1 MNRLP
6 PPPPLSKPA
15 WITLVLSAGLMLAL
29 CLRMWPEWTHNP
41 DLSHG
46 LLTPVLFLI
55 LLYESRRNGPWRH
68 HADTTGLRLLRG
80 ASLAASVMLVIIAGL
95 YAAAVDW
102 AHPLVSLS
110 LSLALSA
117 LQFALL
123 LWLSGNRVRALP
135 LNWPALVAIA
145 LWPLCAPIPPGTY
158 SRLTLQLQFWI
169 TDLVLA
175 SLHLLG
181 IPADTAGNV
190 ILLAHA
196 SVGVEEACSG
206 IRSLLSCIV
215 AALFFSATLVR
226 RPWARVLLIA
236 LAPPLAFGMNILR
249 SLALTLLANSGVD
262 INGTWHDAT
271 GFAVLGI
278 TVAAIAGI
286 AVMLENRPASTPQ
299 PAMQPAKL
307 PAKLPATPPVPSPA
321 PPAAGPASRHP
332 WDALAATIAVTLL
345 VAFFVINTRSPPR
358 NPAPPPDLAAILPSH
373 PPPGWDLVATEDLHR
388 FSGILETQY
397 IIQRTYV
404 RRSPSAGTPGPL
416 QITVYLAYW
425 PAGQAPVSRVA
436 MHTPDACWPAGG
448 WQMNSPEPPP
458 APFLVGDQSLPAP
471 TYRSFTQTGVVQNV
485 WYWHLHDGHALSQ
498 TDPRSALSLLKLA
511 WRHGFRTAGDQW
523 FVRISSNHPWS
534 AIQHDPLLQEIFALL
549 RPYGL

>member
-1 MNRLP
+1 ME
-6 PPPPLSKPA
+6 
-15 WITLVLSAGLMLAL
+15 T
-29 CLRMWPEWTHNP
+29 
-41 DLSHG
+41 
-46 LLTPVLFLI
+46 
-55 LLYESRRNGPWRH
+55 SRRHDRPAPVTRRFARSQRDAGHHCRTVCGGRGLGPSPRQPV
-68 HADTTGLRLLRG
+68 TVPG
-80 ASLAASVMLVIIAGL
+80 
-95 YAAAVDW
+95 
-102 AHPLVSLS
+102 PLVTPICTAP
-110 LSLALSA
+110 LA
-117 LQFALL
+117 
-123 LWLSGNRVRALP
+123 VRQPCAR
-135 LNWPALVAIA
+135 PAAQLAGPVAIA

-299 PAMQPAKL
+299 PAKLPAMYPAML
-307 PAKLPATPPVPSPA
+307 PAKLPASPPVPSPA

-373 PPPGWDLVATEDLHR
+373 PFFFSAASLKPNTSFSAPTCVAPHR
-388 FSGILETQY
+388 RGRPARS
-397 IIQRTYV
+397 
-404 RRSPSAGTPGPL
+404 RSPS
-416 QITVYLAYW
+416 I
-425 PAGQAPVSRVA
+425 
-436 MHTPDACWPAGG
+436 
-448 WQMNSPEPPP
+448 
-458 APFLVGDQSLPAP
+458 LP
-471 TYRSFTQTGVVQNV
+471 TG
-485 WYWHLHDGHALSQ
+485 
-498 TDPRSALSLLKLA
+498 LLDKH
-511 WRHGFRTAGDQW
+511 R
-523 FVRISSNHPWS
+523 
-534 AIQHDPLLQEIFALL
+534 
-549 RPYGL
+549 